1 MTRVWSGELIP
12 LHIALSAIV
21 LLWDLYV
28 ARRMTQ
34 TRGVPPVIGALTGLA
49 ALLIAPA
56 LLVALVSSSSLSGR
70 ALYTISWVWPLTAV
84 LVTVQA
90 MAATARGHIART
102 AGIPIVLYDAVLAA
116 VYVTR
121 WMMAEGYA
129 APDSLVAL
137 SAAQTGAQAFA
148 ASRLA
153 ILSPWFL
160 HIPILAP
167 ATPSRRRFGTTVRV
181 GLAAL
186 AVAWTALMALQLP
199 RSTRALASYDRY
211 ADDRLQER
219 PEGDFIIGLK
229 VFPSLRAGPPP
240 LALRTDLD
248 LADTLA
254 VGAITVYIAP
264 EGATSRALDSLARS
278 LERQRSAGRRLIAAL
293 GYPADARTQWRA
305 SPARY
310 TEARTREA
318 TRIAQRLRPD
328 FFLPVVDPFGAGT
341 RRLGVLEPAQWAQHI
356 EAIARSATA
365 SDPRIRILAHVGGFT
380 RRDRLLF
387 DWAARADTPV
397 DVVAISLMP
406 WYDGAE
412 SLDRDMIAA
421 DKWIAA
427 AGSAKDIWVLEARG
441 FPAVH
446 GELNQE
452 RALWGA
458 LAWATSRSAV
468 KGYIVYQASDYE
480 SPTGLR
486 APGGRIR
493 RAASAIRRAIR
504 TLREREEVR
513 EALEQS

>member
-1 MTRVWSGELIP
+1 MTAFLAGELVP
-12 LHIALSAIV
+12 LHIALSTIV

-34 TRGVPPVIGALTGLA
+34 TRGVPPGIGALTGLA

-56 LLVALVSSSSLSGR
+56 LVVALVSSSSLSGR

-84 LVTVQA
+84 LITVQA
-90 MAATARGHIART
+90 AAATARGYIARA
-102 AGIPIVLYDAVLAA
+102 AGVPIVLYDAVLAA

-121 WMMAEGYA
+121 WMISRGESP
-129 APDSLVAL
+129 PDALLAL
-137 SAAQTGAQAFA
+137 SAAQTGAQAVA

-160 HIPILAP
+160 HVPILAP

-181 GLAAL
+181 GLATL
-186 AVAWTALMALQLP
+186 AVAWTALIALQVP
-199 RSTRALASYDRY
+199 RSARALASYGRY

-219 PEGDFIIGLK
+219 PEGDFLIGLK
-229 VFPSLRAGPPP
+229 IFPALRAGPPP
-240 LALRTDLD
+240 LALRTDLA
-248 LADTLA
+248 LADTLG
-254 VGAITVYIAP
+254 VGALSVFLTP
-264 EGATSRALDSLARS
+264 EAATSRSLDSLARS

-293 GYPADARTQWRA
+293 GYPSDAGDRWRA
-305 SPARY
+305 SPQAY

-318 TRIAQRLRPD
+318 ARIAQRLRPD
-328 FFLPVVDPFGAGT
+328 FLVPVVDPFGAG
-341 RRLGVLEPAQWAQHI
+341 RRALGALEPVVWSRLI
-356 EAIARSATA
+356 DAIARSAA
-365 SDPRIRILAHVGGFT
+365 AADPRVRIVAHIGGFT
-380 RRDRLLF
+380 RRDRVLF
-387 DWAARADTPV
+387 DWAAGADSPA

-412 SLDRDMIAA
+412 SLDRDMMAA

-427 AGSAKDIWVLEARG
+427 AQSAKEMWVLEARG

-468 KGYIVYQASDYE
+468 KGYVVYQASDYE

-493 RAASAIRRAIR
+493 RAAGAVRRAIR
-504 TLREREEVR
+504 TLREREV
-513 EALEQS
+513 Q

>member
-1 MTRVWSGELIP
+1 MTRLLGGELVP

-56 LLVALVSSSSLSGR
+56 LLVALVSTSSLSGR
-70 ALYTISWVWPLTAV
+70 ALYTISWVWPFTAV

-90 MAATARGHIART
+90 AAATARGHIARA
-102 AGIPIVLYDAVLAA
+102 AGIPIVLYDAVLAT

-121 WMMAEGYA
+121 WLIFQGATP
-129 APDSLVAL
+129 PDSLLAL
-137 SAAQTGAQAFA
+137 SAAQTGAQAIA

-153 ILSPWFL
+153 ILSPWFF

-167 ATPSRRRFGTTVRV
+167 ATPSRRRFGSTIR
-181 GLAAL
+181 GALATL
-186 AVAWTALMALQLP
+186 AVAWTALIALQVP
-199 RSTRALASYDRY
+199 RSTRALTSYDRY

-219 PEGDFIIGLK
+219 PEGDFTIGLK
-229 VFPSLRAGPPP
+229 IFPSLRAGPPP

-248 LADTLA
+248 LADTLE
-254 VGAITVYIAP
+254 VGALAVYLAP
-264 EGATSRALDSLARS
+264 EAVTSRSLDSLAHS
-278 LERQRSAGRRLIAAL
+278 LERQRSAGRQLIAAL
-293 GYPADARTQWRA
+293 GYPADAHERWRA
-305 SPARY
+305 SPAAY
-310 TEARTREA
+310 AQARTREA
-318 TRIAQRLRPD
+318 IRIAQRLRPD
-328 FFLPVVDPFGAGT
+328 FLIPVVDPFGAG
-341 RRLGVLEPAQWAQHI
+341 RRHVGTVEPAEWARLI
-356 EAIARSATA
+356 DTVARATA
-365 SDPRIRILAHVGGFT
+365 AVRGRMRIVAHVGGFT
-380 RRDRLLF
+380 RRDRILF
-387 DWAARADTPV
+387 DWASRADTPV
-397 DVVAISLMP
+397 DVVAITLMP

-427 AGSAKDIWVLEARG
+427 AQSTKDMWVLEARG
-441 FPAVH
+441 FPSVH

-468 KGYIVYQASDYE
+468 KGYVVYQASDYE
-480 SPTGLR
+480 SSSGLR

-493 RAASAIRRAIR
+493 RATGALRRAIR
-504 TLREREEVR
+504 TLREREVR
-513 EALEQS
+513 

>member
-1 MTRVWSGELIP
+1 MTPLLAGELVP
-12 LHIALSAIV
+12 LHITLSVIV
-21 LLWDLYV
+21 LLWDLHV

-34 TRGVPPVIGALTGLA
+34 TRGVPPTIGALTGLA

-90 MAATARGHIART
+90 AATTARGHIART
-102 AGIPIVLYDAVLAA
+102 VGIPIVLYDAVLAA

-121 WMMAEGYA
+121 WLIARGESP
-129 APDSLVAL
+129 PDSLLAL
-137 SAAQTGAQAFA
+137 SAAQTGAQAVA
-148 ASRLA
+148 ASQLA

-160 HIPILAP
+160 HVPILAP
-167 ATPSRRRFGTTVRV
+167 ATPSRRRFGSTIRV
-181 GLAAL
+181 GLATL
-186 AVAWTALMALQLP
+186 AVAWTALIALQVP
-199 RSTRALASYDRY
+199 RSARALASYDRY

-219 PEGDFIIGLK
+219 PEGDFLIGLK
-229 VFPSLRAGPPP
+229 IFPALRAGPPP

-248 LADTLA
+248 LADTLG
-254 VGAITVYIAP
+254 VGALSVFLTP
-264 EGATSRALDSLARS
+264 EATTSRSLDSLARS
-278 LERQRSAGRRLIAAL
+278 LERQRSAGRRLVVAL
-293 GYPADARTQWRA
+293 GYPAGARERWRT
-305 SPARY
+305 SPEAY
-310 TEARTREA
+310 MEARTREA
-318 TRIAQRLRPD
+318 ARIAQRLRPD
-328 FFLPVVDPFGAGT
+328 FLVPVVDPFGAGR
-341 RRLGVLEPAQWAQHI
+341 RRLGALEPAAWARLI
-356 EAIARSATA
+356 EAIARSAKA
-365 SDPRIRILAHVGGFT
+365 SDPRIRVVAHVGGFT
-380 RRDRLLF
+380 RRDRVLF
-387 DWAARADTPV
+387 DWAARADSPV
-397 DVVAISLMP
+397 DVIAISLMP

-427 AGSAKDIWVLEARG
+427 AQSQKEVWVLEARG
-441 FPAVH
+441 LPAVH

-468 KGYIVYQASDYE
+468 KGYVVYQASDYE

-493 RAASAIRRAIR
+493 RAAGAVRRAIR
-504 TLREREEVR
+504 TLREREVP
-513 EALEQS
+513 

>member
-1 MTRVWSGELIP
+1 MTRLWAGELVP

-56 LLVALVSSSSLSGR
+56 LMVALVSASSLSGR

-90 MAATARGHIART
+90 AAATARGHIART

-121 WMMAEGYA
+121 WMVAEGNA
-129 APDSLVAL
+129 PPDSLLAL
-137 SAAQTGAQAFA
+137 SAAQTGAQAIA

-181 GLAAL
+181 GLATL
-186 AVAWTALMALQLP
+186 AVAWTVLIAIQIP
-199 RSTRALASYDRY
+199 RSTRALASYNRY

-229 VFPSLRAGPPP
+229 LFPLLRTGPPP

-254 VGAITVYIAP
+254 VGAISVYIAP
-264 EGATSRALDSLARS
+264 EGATARALDSLARS
-278 LERQRSAGRRLIAAL
+278 LERQRSAGRRLIAIL
-293 GYPADARTQWRA
+293 GYPAGARDRWATSPQQYTDARA
-305 SPARY
+305 
-310 TEARTREA
+310 REA

-328 FFLPVVDPFGAGT
+328 YLVPVVDPFGGG
-341 RRLGVLEPAQWAQHI
+341 RRQLGALDPQQWVQLFD
-356 EAIARSATA
+356 AIARSAAA
-365 SDPRIRILAHVGGFT
+365 SDPRIRIVAHIGGFT
-380 RRDRLLF
+380 RRDRVLF
-387 DWAARADTPV
+387 DWAMGAGSPA

-427 AGSAKDIWVLEARG
+427 AGSEKDVWVLEARG
-441 FPAVH
+441 FPSVH

-458 LAWATSRSAV
+458 LAWATSRAAV
-468 KGYIVYQASDYE
+468 KGYVVYQASDYE
-480 SPTGLR
+480 SQTGLR

-493 RAASAIRRAIR
+493 RAAAALRRAIR
-504 TLREREEVR
+504 TLREREV
-513 EALEQS
+513 S

>member
-1 MTRVWSGELIP
+1 MTQLWGGELVP

-34 TRGVPPVIGALTGLA
+34 TRGVPPVIGTLTGLA

-56 LLVALVSSSSLSGR
+56 LMVALVSSSSLSGR

-84 LVTVQA
+84 LVAIQA
-90 MAATARGHIART
+90 AVATARGYIARA
-102 AGIPIVLYDAVLAA
+102 AGIPIVVYDAVLAA

-121 WMMAEGYA
+121 WIIAEGSTP
-129 APDSLVAL
+129 PDSLLAL
-137 SAAQTGAQAFA
+137 SAAQTGAQAVA
-148 ASRLA
+148 ATRLA

-167 ATPSRRRFGTTVRV
+167 ATPSRRRFGTTIRV
-181 GLAAL
+181 GLATL
-186 AVAWTALMALQLP
+186 AVAWTALIALQIP

-219 PEGDFIIGLK
+219 PEGDFVIGLK
-229 VFPSLRAGPPP
+229 VFPSLRGGPPP
-240 LALRTDLD
+240 LSLRTDLD

-254 VGAITVYIAP
+254 VGAVSVYIAP
-264 EGATSRALDSLARS
+264 EGATSRSIDSLARS
-278 LERQRSAGRRLIAAL
+278 LERQRNAGRRLIATL
-293 GYPADARTQWRA
+293 GYPANAREQWRS
-305 SPARY
+305 SPQRY
-310 TEARTREA
+310 MEARAREA

-328 FFLPVVDPFGAGT
+328 FFVPVVDPFGAG
-341 RRLGVLEPAQWAQHI
+341 RRALGPLEPPQWAQLI
-356 EAIARSATA
+356 DAIARSASA
-365 SDPRIRILAHVGGFT
+365 ADPRVRVVAHVGSFT
-380 RRDRLLF
+380 RRDRALF
-387 DWAARADTPV
+387 DWAAREGTPV
-397 DVVAISLMP
+397 DGVAISLMP

-421 DKWIAA
+421 DKWIAS
-427 AGSAKDIWVLEARG
+427 AGTRKDVWVLEARG

-458 LAWATSRSAV
+458 LAWATSRAAI
-468 KGYIVYQASDYE
+468 KGYVIYQSSDYE

-493 RAASAIRRAIR
+493 RAAATLRRAIR
-504 TLREREEVR
+504 TLREREV
-513 EALEQS
+513 S

>member
-1 MTRVWSGELIP
+1 MTRLWTGELIP

-34 TRGVPPVIGALTGLA
+34 TRGVPPVIGTLTGLA

-70 ALYTISWVWPLTAV
+70 ALYTIAWVWPLTAV

-90 MAATARGHIART
+90 AAATARGHIART

-121 WMMAEGYA
+121 WMLAQGSTP
-129 APDSLVAL
+129 PDSLLAV
-137 SAAQTGAQAFA
+137 SAAQTGAQAVA
-148 ASRLA
+148 ATRLA

-167 ATPSRRRFGTTVRV
+167 ATPSRRRFGTTIRV
-181 GLAAL
+181 GLATL
-186 AVAWTALMALQLP
+186 AVAWTALIALQVP
-199 RSTRALASYDRY
+199 RSTRALTSYDRY

-219 PEGDFIIGLK
+219 PEGDFMIGLK
-229 VFPSLRAGPPP
+229 VFPSLRAGPPA

-254 VGAITVYIAP
+254 VGAVAVYIAP
-264 EGATSRALDSLARS
+264 EGTTPRSLDSLARS
-278 LERQRSAGRRLIAAL
+278 LERQRSAGRRLVAAL
-293 GYPADARTQWRA
+293 GYPTGAREQWRA
-305 SPARY
+305 SPEQYA
-310 TEARTREA
+310 EARAREA
-318 TRIAQRLRPD
+318 TRIARRLRPD
-328 FFLPVVDPFGAGT
+328 FLVPVVDPFGEG
-341 RRLGVLEPAQWAQHI
+341 RRRVGALEPAQWTQVI
-356 EAIARSATA
+356 EAVAGAA
-365 SDPRIRILAHVGGFT
+365 AAADPRVRIVAHVGGFT
-380 RRDRLLF
+380 RRDRVLF
-387 DWAARADTPV
+387 DWAARSSTAV
-397 DVVAISLMP
+397 DVVGISLMP

-421 DKWIAA
+421 DKWIAGA
-427 AGSAKDIWVLEARG
+427 ASEKDVWVLEARG
-441 FPAVH
+441 FPAIH

-468 KGYIVYQASDYE
+468 KGYVVYQASDYE

-493 RAASAIRRAIR
+493 RGAATLRRAIR
-504 TLREREEVR
+504 TLREREV
-513 EALEQS
+513 Q

>member
-1 MTRVWSGELIP
+1 MMRVWSGELVP

-34 TRGVPPVIGALTGLA
+34 TRGVPPIIGTLTGLA

-56 LLVALVSSSSLSGR
+56 LLVALVASSSLSGR

-84 LVTVQA
+84 LVAVQA
-90 MAATARGHIART
+90 AAATARGHIART

-121 WMMAEGYA
+121 WMISEGMAP
-129 APDSLVAL
+129 PDSLLAL
-137 SAAQTGAQAFA
+137 SAAQTGAQAVA

-181 GLAAL
+181 GLATL
-186 AVAWTALMALQLP
+186 AVAWTALIALQVP
-199 RSTRALASYDRY
+199 RSARALASYDRY

-254 VGAITVYIAP
+254 VGALSVYIAP
-264 EGATSRALDSLARS
+264 EGATARSLDSLARS
-278 LERQRSAGRRLIAAL
+278 LERQRSAGRRLIATL
-293 GYPADARTQWRA
+293 GYSANARAQWRA
-305 SPARY
+305 SAQQY
-310 TEARTREA
+310 TEARARDA

-328 FFLPVVDPFGAGT
+328 FLVPVIDPFGAG
-341 RRLGVLEPAQWAQHI
+341 RRQLGPLEPREWAQLI
-356 EAIARSATA
+356 DAISRSAAA
-365 SDPRIRILAHVGGFT
+365 SDPRIRIVSHVGGFT
-380 RRDRLLF
+380 RRDRVLF
-387 DWAARADTPV
+387 DWASGPNSPA
-397 DVVAISLMP
+397 DVVAISLLP

-427 AGSAKDIWVLEARG
+427 AGSNKDVWVLEARG

-468 KGYIVYQASDYE
+468 KGYVVYQASDYE

-493 RAASAIRRAIR
+493 RAAGAVRRAIR
-504 TLREREEVR
+504 TLREREV
-513 EALEQS
+513 SP

>member
-1 MTRVWSGELIP
+1 MTWVPAGELVP

-34 TRGVPPVIGALTGLA
+34 TRGVPPVIGALTGMS

-56 LLVALVSSSSLSGR
+56 LVVALVSSSSLSGR

-90 MAATARGHIART
+90 AAATARGHIARA
-102 AGIPIVLYDAVLAA
+102 AGLPIVIFDAVLAT

-121 WMMAEGYA
+121 WIVARGDA
-129 APDSLVAL
+129 APDALLAL
-137 SAAQTGAQAFA
+137 SAAQTGAQAI
-148 ASRLA
+148 ASSRMA

-160 HIPILAP
+160 QIPILAP
-167 ATPSRRRFGTTVRV
+167 ATPSRRRFGGTVRFA
-181 GLAAL
+181 LAAL
-186 AVAWTALMALQLP
+186 AVGWTALIVLQIP
-199 RSTRALASYDRY
+199 RSARALASYSRY
-211 ADDRLQER
+211 ADDLLQER
-219 PEGDFIIGLK
+219 PEGDFLIGMK
-229 VFPSLRAGPPP
+229 IFPALRGGPPP
-240 LALRTDLD
+240 LALRTDVD

-254 VGAITVYIAP
+254 VGALSVYVTP
-264 EGATSRALDSLARS
+264 EGATNRSLDSLARS
-278 LERQRSAGRRLIAAL
+278 LERQRNAGRTLIVAL
-293 GYPADARTQWRA
+293 GYPSDAKEHWRA
-305 SPARY
+305 SPAAY
-310 TEARTREA
+310 AAARARDA
-318 TRIAQRLRPD
+318 ARITQRVRPD
-328 FFLPVVDPFGAGT
+328 FLVPVVDPFGNGRRRIGVVEPREWISVMDTVARAVASTGAGV
-341 RRLGVLEPAQWAQHI
+341 RVV
-356 EAIARSATA
+356 
-365 SDPRIRILAHVGGFT
+365 AHVGGFT
-380 RRDRLLF
+380 RQDRAIF
-387 DWAARADTPV
+387 DWAARADAPV

-412 SLDRDMIAA
+412 SLDRDMTAA

-427 AGSAKDIWVLEARG
+427 AQSEKDVWVLEARG

-468 KGYIVYQASDYE
+468 KGLVVYQASDYE

-493 RAASAIRRAIR
+493 RAAGALRRAIR
-504 TLREREEVR
+504 TLREREVS
-513 EALEQS
+513 Q

>member
-1 MTRVWSGELIP
+1 MTRLLAGELVP
-12 LHIALSAIV
+12 LHIALSILI
-21 LLWDLYV
+21 LLWNLYV
-28 ARRMTQ
+28 ARRMTE
-34 TRGVPPVIGALTGLA
+34 TRGVQPVIGALTGLA

-56 LLVALVSSSSLSGR
+56 LVVALVSASSLSGR

-90 MAATARGHIART
+90 AAATARGHIART

-121 WMMAEGYA
+121 WIISQGNTP
-129 APDSLVAL
+129 PDSLLAL
-137 SAAQTGAQAFA
+137 SAAQTGAQAVA

-167 ATPSRRRFGTTVRV
+167 ATPSRRRFGTTIRV
-181 GLAAL
+181 GLATL
-186 AVAWTALMALQLP
+186 AVAWTALIALQVP

-219 PEGDFIIGLK
+219 PEGDFVIGMK
-229 VFPSLRAGPPP
+229 IFPALQAGPPP

-254 VGAITVYIAP
+254 VGALSVYIAP
-264 EGATSRALDSLARS
+264 EAATPRSLDSLARS

-293 GYPADARTQWRA
+293 GYPPDAHGRWRA
-305 SPARY
+305 SPGAY
-310 TEARTREA
+310 VEARTREA
-318 TRIAQRLRPD
+318 VRIAQRLRPD
-328 FFLPVVDPFGAGT
+328 FLVPVVDPFGAGRT
-341 RRLGVLEPAQWAQHI
+341 QVGLLEPADWSRLI
-356 EAIARSATA
+356 DTIARATA
-365 SDPRIRILAHVGGFT
+365 AANSRTRVVAHVGGFT

-387 DWAARADTPV
+387 DWAARPEIPV

-421 DKWIAA
+421 DKWIA
-427 AGSAKDIWVLEARG
+427 SSSTEKEVWVLEARA

-468 KGYIVYQASDYE
+468 KGYVVYQASDYE

-493 RAASAIRRAIR
+493 RAAGALRRAIR
-504 TLREREEVR
+504 TLREREVSEPP
-513 EALEQS
+513 

>member
-1 MTRVWSGELIP
+1 MMRLWAGELVP

-34 TRGVPPVIGALTGLA
+34 TRGVPPVIGTLTGLS

-56 LLVALVSSSSLSGR
+56 LMVALVSSSSLSGR

-84 LVTVQA
+84 LVTIQA
-90 MAATARGHIART
+90 AAATARGHIARA
-102 AGIPIVLYDAVLAA
+102 AGIPIVLYDAVLAV

-121 WMMAEGYA
+121 WMIAQGTTP
-129 APDSLVAL
+129 PDSLLAL
-137 SAAQTGAQAFA
+137 SAAQTGAQAVA
-148 ASRLA
+148 ATRLA
-153 ILSPWFL
+153 ILLPWFL

-167 ATPSRRRFGTTVRV
+167 ATPSRRRFGITIRV
-181 GLAAL
+181 GLATL
-186 AVAWTALMALQLP
+186 AVAWTALIALQVP
-199 RSTRALASYDRY
+199 RSTRALSSYDRY

-229 VFPSLRAGPPP
+229 VFPALRAGPPP

-254 VGAITVYIAP
+254 VGALSVYIAP
-264 EGATSRALDSLARS
+264 EAATSRSIDSLARS
-278 LERQRSAGRRLIAAL
+278 LERQRNAGRRLIATL
-293 GYPADARTQWRA
+293 GYPADAREQWRV

-318 TRIAQRLRPD
+318 ARIAQRLRPD
-328 FFLPVVDPFGAGT
+328 FFVPVIDPFGAGL
-341 RRLGVLEPAQWAQHI
+341 RQLGALEPPQWAQLI
-356 EAIARSATA
+356 EAIARSASA
-365 SDPRIRILAHVGGFT
+365 ADPRVRVVAHVGGFT
-380 RRDRLLF
+380 RRDRVLF
-387 DWAARADTPV
+387 DWAARQGAPV
-397 DVVAISLMP
+397 DGVAISLMP

-421 DKWIAA
+421 DKWIA
-427 AGSAKDIWVLEARG
+427 SARPEKDVWVLEARG
-441 FPAVH
+441 FPTVH

-458 LAWATSRSAV
+458 LAWATSRAAV
-468 KGYIVYQASDYE
+468 KGYVIYQSSDYE
-480 SPTGLR
+480 SQTGLR
-486 APGGRIR
+486 APGGRVR
-493 RAASAIRRAIR
+493 RAATVLRRAIR
-504 TLREREEVR
+504 TLREREVT
-513 EALEQS
+513 

>member
-1 MTRVWSGELIP
+1 MTRLWAGELVP

-56 LLVALVSSSSLSGR
+56 LMVALVSSSSLSGR

-90 MAATARGHIART
+90 AAATARGHIART
-102 AGIPIVLYDAVLAA
+102 AGMPIVLYDAVLAA

-121 WMMAEGYA
+121 WMISEGNA
-129 APDSLVAL
+129 PPDSLLAL
-137 SAAQTGAQAFA
+137 SAAQTGAQAMA
-148 ASRLA
+148 ASKLA

-181 GLAAL
+181 GLATL
-186 AVAWTALMALQLP
+186 AIAWTALIALQIP
-199 RSTRALASYDRY
+199 RSTRALASYRRY

-248 LADTLA
+248 LADTLD
-254 VGAITVYIAP
+254 VGAVSVYIAP
-264 EGATSRALDSLARS
+264 EGASARALDSLARS
-278 LERQRSAGRRLIAAL
+278 LERQRSAGRRLIATL
-293 GYPADARTQWRA
+293 GYSRNARDQWAASPQQYTDARA
-305 SPARY
+305 
-310 TEARTREA
+310 REA

-328 FFLPVVDPFGAGT
+328 FLVPVLDPFGTGR
-341 RRLGVLEPAQWAQHI
+341 RRLGALEPEQWAQLI
-356 EAIARSATA
+356 EAIARSAAA
-365 SDPRIRILAHVGGFT
+365 SDPRIRIVAHIGGFT
-380 RRDRLLF
+380 RRDRALF
-387 DWAARADTPV
+387 DWAIREGSPA

-421 DKWIAA
+421 DKWITAA
-427 AGSAKDIWVLEARG
+427 DSETDVWVLEARG

-468 KGYIVYQASDYE
+468 KGYVVYQASDYE

-493 RAASAIRRAIR
+493 RASAAVRRAIR
-504 TLREREEVR
+504 ALREREVSE
-513 EALEQS
+513 

>member
-1 MTRVWSGELIP
+1 MTRPWAGELVP

-34 TRGVPPVIGALTGLA
+34 TRGVPPIIGALTGLA

-84 LVTVQA
+84 LVTIQA
-90 MAATARGHIART
+90 AAATARGHIART

-121 WMMAEGYA
+121 WMVSEGTA
-129 APDSLVAL
+129 PPDSLLAL

-181 GLAAL
+181 AL
-186 AVAWTALMALQLP
+186 ATLASAWTALIALQIP
-199 RSTRALASYDRY
+199 RSTRALTSYDRY

-229 VFPSLRAGPPP
+229 IFPALRAGPPP

-254 VGAITVYIAP
+254 IGAVSVYITP
-264 EGATSRALDSLARS
+264 EGATARALDSLARS
-278 LERQRSAGRRLIAAL
+278 LERQRSAGRRLIATL
-293 GYPADARTQWRA
+293 GYSRKARDEWRA
-305 SPARY
+305 SPQRY
-310 TEARTREA
+310 TEARAREA

-328 FFLPVVDPFGAGT
+328 FLVPVVDPFGAG
-341 RRLGVLEPAQWAQHI
+341 RRQLGPLEPPDWARLVD
-356 EAIARSATA
+356 AIARSAAA
-365 SDPRIRILAHVGGFT
+365 SDPRIRIVAHVGGFT
-380 RRDRLLF
+380 RRDRVLF
-387 DWAARADTPV
+387 DWAAGAGSPV
-397 DVVAISLMP
+397 DVVAISLLP

-427 AGSAKDIWVLEARG
+427 AGSAKDVWVLEARG

-493 RAASAIRRAIR
+493 RAAAALRRAIR
-504 TLREREEVR
+504 TLREREI
-513 EALEQS
+513 S

>member
-1 MTRVWSGELIP
+1 MTRLLAGELVP

-34 TRGVPPVIGALTGLA
+34 TRGVSPVIGALTGLS

-56 LLVALVSSSSLSGR
+56 LMVALVSSSSLSGR
-70 ALYTISWVWPLTAV
+70 ALYTISWVWPFTAV

-90 MAATARGHIART
+90 AAATARGHIART

-121 WMMAEGYA
+121 WLMSQGNTP
-129 APDSLVAL
+129 PDPLLAL
-137 SAAQTGAQAFA
+137 SAAQTGAQAVA

-167 ATPSRRRFGTTVRV
+167 ATPSRRRFGTTIRV
-181 GLAAL
+181 GLATL
-186 AVAWTALMALQLP
+186 AVAWTALIALQVP
-199 RSTRALASYDRY
+199 RSARAVASYDRY

-219 PEGDFIIGLK
+219 PEGDFVIGLK
-229 VFPSLRAGPPP
+229 IFPALSAGPPP
-240 LALRTDLD
+240 LALRTDLA

-254 VGAITVYIAP
+254 VGALSVYLDPAA
-264 EGATSRALDSLARS
+264 ATSRSLDSLARS
-278 LERQRSAGRRLIAAL
+278 LERQRSAGRRLVAAL
-293 GYPADARTQWRA
+293 GYPPDARERWRA
-305 SPARY
+305 SPQAY
-310 TEARTREA
+310 TEERTREA
-318 TRIAQRLRPD
+318 ARIAQRLRPD
-328 FFLPVVDPFGAGT
+328 FLVPVVDPFGAG
-341 RRLGVLEPAQWAQHI
+341 RRQLGPLEPADWARLI
-356 EAIARSATA
+356 ETIARSPAVA
-365 SDPRIRILAHVGGFT
+365 DPRIRVVAHVGGFT
-380 RRDRLLF
+380 RRDRVLF
-387 DWAARADTPV
+387 DWAARAESPV

-427 AGSAKDIWVLEARG
+427 AQSDREVWVLEARG

-468 KGYIVYQASDYE
+468 KGYVVYQASDYE
-480 SPTGLR
+480 SPTGLG

-493 RAASAIRRAIR
+493 RAAGAVRRAIR
-504 TLREREEVR
+504 TLREREVR
-513 EALEQS
+513 

>member
-1 MTRVWSGELIP
+1 MRRLLAGELVP
-12 LHIALSAIV
+12 LHIGLSAIV

-34 TRGVPPVIGALTGLA
+34 TRGVPPVIGALTGIA

-90 MAATARGHIART
+90 AAATARGHIART

-121 WMMAEGYA
+121 WMISQGSTP
-129 APDSLVAL
+129 PDSLLAL
-137 SAAQTGAQAFA
+137 SAAQTGAQAVA

-160 HIPILAP
+160 HVPILAP

-181 GLAAL
+181 GLATL
-186 AVAWTALMALQLP
+186 AVAWTALIALQVP
-199 RSTRALASYDRY
+199 RSARALTSYDRY

-219 PEGDFIIGLK
+219 PEGDFVIGVK
-229 VFPSLRAGPPP
+229 IFPALRTGPPP

-254 VGAITVYIAP
+254 VGALSVYVAP
-264 EGATSRALDSLARS
+264 EAATSRTLDSLARS
-278 LERQRSAGRRLIAAL
+278 LERQRSAGRRLIVAL
-293 GYPADARTQWRA
+293 GYPRDAGERWRA
-305 SPARY
+305 SPQAY

-318 TRIAQRLRPD
+318 ARIAQRLHPD
-328 FFLPVVDPFGAGT
+328 FLVPLVDPFGAG
-341 RRLGVLEPAQWAQHI
+341 RRQLGPLEPAVCARLI
-356 EAIARSATA
+356 EAIASSAVVA
-365 SDPRIRILAHVGGFT
+365 DARIRVVAHVGGFT
-380 RRDRLLF
+380 RRDRMLF
-387 DWAARADTPV
+387 DWAARADSPV
-397 DVVAISLMP
+397 DVVGISLMP

-427 AGSAKDIWVLEARG
+427 SRSEKEVWVLEARG

-468 KGYIVYQASDYE
+468 KGYVVYQASDYE
-480 SPTGLR
+480 SQTGLR

-493 RAASAIRRAIR
+493 RATGAVRRAIR
-504 TLREREEVR
+504 ALREREVR
-513 EALEQS
+513 

>member
-1 MTRVWSGELIP
+1 MTPWLAGEFVAV
-12 LHIALSAIV
+12 HVALSAIV

-34 TRGVPPVIGALTGLA
+34 TRGVPPIIGALTGLC
-49 ALLIAPA
+49 ALLVAPA

-84 LVTVQA
+84 LAAVQAVAATVQGRV
-90 MAATARGHIART
+90 ARG
-102 AGIPIVLYDAVLAA
+102 AGIPIALYDIVLAT

-121 WMMAEGYA
+121 WMIAHGD
-129 APDSLVAL
+129 APPDTLIAL
-137 SAAQTGAQAFA
+137 SAAQTGAQAVA

-153 ILSPWFL
+153 IVLPWFL

-167 ATPSRRRFGTTVRV
+167 ITPSRRRFGTTIRV
-181 GLAAL
+181 ALATL
-186 AVAWTALMALQLP
+186 AVAWVALIALQVP

-219 PEGDFIIGLK
+219 PEGDFVIGLK
-229 VFPSLRAGPPP
+229 IFPPLHAGPPP

-248 LADTLA
+248 LADTLG
-254 VGAITVYIAP
+254 VGALSVYLTP
-264 EGATSRALDSLARS
+264 EGVTSRSLDSLARA
-278 LERQRSAGRRLIAAL
+278 LERQRSAGRQLIVAL
-293 GYPADARTQWRA
+293 GYPRDAGERWRA
-305 SPARY
+305 SPQGY
-310 TEARTREA
+310 LDARTREA
-318 TRIAQRLRPD
+318 SRIAQRLRPD
-328 FFLPVVDPFGAGT
+328 FIVPVVDPFGAGR
-341 RRLGVLEPAQWAQHI
+341 RRLGMLEPAEWARLV
-356 EAIARSATA
+356 EAVARATKA
-365 SDPRIRILAHVGGFT
+365 ADPRIRVIAHVGGFT
-380 RRDRLLF
+380 RRDRALF
-387 DWAARADTPV
+387 DWAASADSPV

-421 DKWIAA
+421 DKWIHAA
-427 AGSAKDIWVLEARG
+427 ASDKDVWVLEARA

-458 LAWATSRSAV
+458 LAWATSQSAV
-468 KGYIVYQASDYE
+468 KGYVVYQASDYE

-493 RAASAIRRAIR
+493 RATGAVRRAIR
-504 TLREREEVR
+504 ALREREVR
-513 EALEQS
+513 

>member
-1 MTRVWSGELIP
+1 MTAFLADELVL
-12 LHIALSAIV
+12 LHIALSAVV

-34 TRGVPPVIGALTGLA
+34 TRGVAPGIGALTGLS

-56 LLVALVSSSSLSGR
+56 LVVALVSSSSLSGR

-90 MAATARGHIART
+90 AAATARGHIARA
-102 AGIPIVLYDAVLAA
+102 AGIPIVLYDAVLAV

-121 WMMAEGYA
+121 WLIFRGESP
-129 APDSLVAL
+129 PDSLLAL
-137 SAAQTGAQAFA
+137 SAAQTGAQAVA

-160 HIPILAP
+160 HVPILAP
-167 ATPSRRRFGTTVRV
+167 ATPSRRRFGTTIRV
-181 GLAAL
+181 GLATL
-186 AVAWTALMALQLP
+186 AVAWTALIALQVP
-199 RSTRALASYDRY
+199 RSARALASYDRY

-219 PEGDFIIGLK
+219 PEGDFVIGLRI
-229 VFPSLRAGPPP
+229 FPGLRAGPPP

-248 LADTLA
+248 LADTLG
-254 VGAITVYIAP
+254 VGALSVLLKPA
-264 EGATSRALDSLARS
+264 ATTPRSLDSLARS
-278 LERQRSAGRRLIAAL
+278 LERQRSAGRQLIVAI
-293 GYPADARTQWRA
+293 GYPPDARDRWRA
-305 SPARY
+305 APEAY
-310 TEARTREA
+310 TEARAREA
-318 TRIAQRLRPD
+318 ARVAQRLRPD
-328 FFLPVVDPFGAGT
+328 FFVPVVDPFGAG
-341 RRLGVLEPAQWAQHI
+341 RREVGRLEPAEWSRLIDAM
-356 EAIARSATA
+356 ARSAEA
-365 SDPRIRILAHVGGFT
+365 ADSRVRVVAHVGGFT

-387 DWAARADTPV
+387 DWAARAESPV
-397 DVVAISLMP
+397 HVIAISLMP

-427 AGSAKDIWVLEARG
+427 AQSAKDVWVLEARG

-468 KGYIVYQASDYE
+468 KGYVVYQASDYE

-493 RAASAIRRAIR
+493 RAAATVRRAIR
-504 TLREREEVR
+504 ALRDREVP
-513 EALEQS
+513 

>member
-1 MTRVWSGELIP
+1 MTQWLGGELVP
-12 LHIALSAIV
+12 LHIALSSIV

-34 TRGVPPVIGALTGLA
+34 TRGVRPVIGALTGLA

-56 LLVALVSSSSLSGR
+56 LLVALVSTSSLSGR

-90 MAATARGHIART
+90 AAATARGHIARA
-102 AGIPIVLYDAVLAA
+102 AGIPIVLYDAVLAT

-121 WMMAEGYA
+121 WLISHGYMP
-129 APDSLVAL
+129 PDSLLAL
-137 SAAQTGAQAFA
+137 SAAQTGAQAVA
-148 ASRLA
+148 TSRLA

-167 ATPSRRRFGTTVRV
+167 ATPSRRRFGTTIR
-181 GLAAL
+181 GAL
-186 AVAWTALMALQLP
+186 ATLAFAWTALIALQVP
-199 RSTRALASYDRY
+199 RSARALTSYDRY

-219 PEGDFIIGLK
+219 PEGDFTIGLK
-229 VFPSLRAGPPP
+229 IFPSLRTGPPP

-254 VGAITVYIAP
+254 VGALVVYLEP
-264 EGATSRALDSLARS
+264 EAVTSRSLDSLARS
-278 LERQRSAGRRLIAAL
+278 LERQRSAGRQLIAAL
-293 GYPADARTQWRA
+293 GYPAGAHDRWRA
-305 SPARY
+305 SPEAYATAR
-310 TEARTREA
+310 AREA
-318 TRIAQRLRPD
+318 VRIAQRLRPD
-328 FFLPVVDPFGAGT
+328 FLIPVVDPFGVG
-341 RRLGVLEPAQWAQHI
+341 RRRVGVVEPADWARLI
-356 EAIARSATA
+356 DTVARATA
-365 SDPRIRILAHVGGFT
+365 MAGRRMRIIAHVGGFT
-380 RRDRLLF
+380 RRDRMLF
-387 DWAARADTPV
+387 DWAARSDTPV
-397 DVVAISLMP
+397 DIVAISLMP

-427 AGSAKDIWVLEARG
+427 AQSAKDMWVLEARG

-468 KGYIVYQASDYE
+468 KGYVVYQASDYE
-480 SPTGLR
+480 SPSGLR

-493 RAASAIRRAIR
+493 RATGAMRRAIR
-504 TLREREEVR
+504 TLREREVR
-513 EALEQS
+513 

>member
-1 MTRVWSGELIP
+1 MTRLWSGELAP
-12 LHIALSAIV
+12 LHIALSAVV

-34 TRGVPPVIGALTGLA
+34 TRGVPPVIGTITGLA

-56 LLVALVSSSSLSGR
+56 LMVALVSTSSLSGR

-90 MAATARGHIART
+90 AAATARGHIART
-102 AGIPIVLYDAVLAA
+102 AGIPIVLYDGLLAA

-121 WMMAEGYA
+121 WMISEGNA
-129 APDSLVAL
+129 PPDSLLAL
-137 SAAQTGAQAFA
+137 SAAQTGAQAIA

-181 GLAAL
+181 GLATLAIAWAAL
-186 AVAWTALMALQLP
+186 IALQIP
-199 RSTRALASYDRY
+199 RSTRALASYGRY

-229 VFPSLRAGPPP
+229 LFPALRAGPPP

-248 LADTLA
+248 LADTLG
-254 VGAITVYIAP
+254 VGAVSVYIAP
-264 EGATSRALDSLARS
+264 EGATARALDSLARS

-293 GYPADARTQWRA
+293 GYSANARKEWAA
-305 SPARY
+305 SPQQY
-310 TEARTREA
+310 TEARAREA

-328 FFLPVVDPFGAGT
+328 FLVPVVDPFGMGR
-341 RRLGVLEPAQWAQHI
+341 RRLGALEPAQWAQLI
-356 EAIARSATA
+356 DAIARSAAA
-365 SDPRIRILAHVGGFT
+365 SDPRIRIVAHVGGFT
-380 RRDRLLF
+380 RRDRVLF
-387 DWAARADTPV
+387 DWAIRPGSPADAV
-397 DVVAISLMP
+397 GISLMP

-427 AGSAKDIWVLEARG
+427 AEAEKDVWVLEARG

-468 KGYIVYQASDYE
+468 KGYVVYQASDYE

-493 RAASAIRRAIR
+493 RATAALRRAIR
-504 TLREREEVR
+504 TLREREVTD
-513 EALEQS
+513 

>member
-1 MTRVWSGELIP
+1 MTRAWTGELVP

-34 TRGVPPVIGALTGLA
+34 TRGVPPVIGMLTGLA

-90 MAATARGHIART
+90 AAATARGHIART
-102 AGIPIVLYDAVLAA
+102 AGVPIVLYDAVLAV

-121 WMMAEGYA
+121 WMISQGDGP
-129 APDSLVAL
+129 PDSLLAL
-137 SAAQTGAQAFA
+137 SAAQTGAQAVA

-181 GLAAL
+181 GLATL
-186 AVAWTALMALQLP
+186 AVAWTALIALQIP

-229 VFPSLRAGPPP
+229 IFPLLRTGPPP

-254 VGAITVYIAP
+254 VGAVSVYIAP
-264 EGATSRALDSLARS
+264 EGATTRALDSLARS
-278 LERQRSAGRRLIAAL
+278 LERQRSAGRRLIATL
-293 GYPADARTQWRA
+293 GYPANARAQWRA
-305 SPARY
+305 SPQQY
-310 TEARTREA
+310 TEARAREA

-328 FFLPVVDPFGAGT
+328 FLVPVVDPFGLG
-341 RRLGVLEPAQWAQHI
+341 RRQLGALEPRQWTQLI
-356 EAIARSATA
+356 DVIARSAAA
-365 SDPRIRILAHVGGFT
+365 SDPRIRIVAHVGGFT
-380 RRDRLLF
+380 RRDRVLF
-387 DWAARADTPV
+387 DWAVATGSPA
-397 DVVAISLMP
+397 DVVAISLLP

-427 AGSAKDIWVLEARG
+427 AGATKDVWVLEARG

-458 LAWATSRSAV
+458 LAWATSRAAV
-468 KGYIVYQASDYE
+468 KGYVVYQASDYE

-493 RAASAIRRAIR
+493 RAAAALRRAIR
-504 TLREREEVR
+504 TLREREV
-513 EALEQS
+513 SP

>member
-1 MTRVWSGELIP
+1 MRGLWGGDLVP

-34 TRGVPPVIGALTGLA
+34 TRGVRPVIGALTGLA

-56 LLVALVSSSSLSGR
+56 LMVALVSSSSLSGR

-90 MAATARGHIART
+90 AAATARGHIART

-121 WMMAEGYA
+121 WVISQGNTP
-129 APDSLVAL
+129 PDAMLAL
-137 SAAQTGAQAFA
+137 SAAQTGAQAIA

-160 HIPILAP
+160 HVPILAP
-167 ATPSRRRFGTTVRV
+167 ATPSRRRFGATIRV
-181 GLAAL
+181 ALATLAA
-186 AVAWTALMALQLP
+186 AWTALIALQVP

-219 PEGDFIIGLK
+219 PEGDFVIGLK
-229 VFPSLRAGPPP
+229 IFPALGAGPPP

-248 LADTLA
+248 LADTLD
-254 VGAITVYIAP
+254 VGALSVYIAP
-264 EGATSRALDSLARS
+264 EAATSRTLDSLARS
-278 LERQRSAGRRLIAAL
+278 LERQRSAGRRLIVSL
-293 GYPADARTQWRA
+293 GYPPDARERWRV
-305 SPARY
+305 SPTAY

-318 TRIAQRLRPD
+318 ARIAQRLRPD
-328 FFLPVVDPFGAGT
+328 FLVPVIDPFGAGR
-341 RRLGVLEPAQWAQHI
+341 RRLGALEPTEWARLI
-356 EAIARSATA
+356 DAIARSAA
-365 SDPRIRILAHVGGFT
+365 AADPRIRLVAHVGGFT
-380 RRDRLLF
+380 RRDRVLF
-387 DWAARADTPV
+387 DWAARAETPV
-397 DVVAISLMP
+397 DVVAITLMP

-421 DKWIAA
+421 DKWMAA
-427 AGSAKDIWVLEARG
+427 AQSEKDVWVLEARG

-468 KGYIVYQASDYE
+468 KGYVVYQASDYE
-480 SPTGLR
+480 SQTGLR

-493 RAASAIRRAIR
+493 RAVAAVRRAIR
-504 TLREREEVR
+504 TLREREVP
-513 EALEQS
+513 

>member
-1 MTRVWSGELIP
+1 MTRLLAGELVP
-12 LHIALSAIV
+12 LHIGLSAIV

-34 TRGVPPVIGALTGLA
+34 TRGVPPVIGALTGIA

-70 ALYTISWVWPLTAV
+70 ALYTISWVWPVTAV

-90 MAATARGHIART
+90 FAATARGHIART

-121 WMMAEGYA
+121 WMIAQGSTP
-129 APDSLVAL
+129 PDSLLAL
-137 SAAQTGAQAFA
+137 SAAQTGAQAVA

-160 HIPILAP
+160 HVPILAP

-181 GLAAL
+181 GLATL
-186 AVAWTALMALQLP
+186 AVAWTALIALQVP

-219 PEGDFIIGLK
+219 PEGDFVIGVK
-229 VFPSLRAGPPP
+229 IFPALRAGAPP

-254 VGAITVYIAP
+254 VGALSVYLAP
-264 EGATSRALDSLARS
+264 EAATSRSLDSLARS
-278 LERQRSAGRRLIAAL
+278 LERQRSAGRLLLVAL
-293 GYPADARTQWRA
+293 GYPRDARERWHA
-305 SPARY
+305 SPQAY

-318 TRIAQRLRPD
+318 ARIAQRLRPD
-328 FFLPVVDPFGAGT
+328 YLVPVIDPFGAG
-341 RRLGVLEPAQWAQHI
+341 RRQLGTLEPDACARLI
-356 EAIARSATA
+356 EAIAHSAVVA
-365 SDPRIRILAHVGGFT
+365 DPRLRVVAHVGGFT
-380 RRDRLLF
+380 RRDRMLF
-387 DWAARADTPV
+387 DWAARAETPV
-397 DVVAISLMP
+397 DVVGISLMP

-412 SLDRDMIAA
+412 SLDRDMLAA
-421 DKWIAA
+421 DKWITAA
-427 AGSAKDIWVLEARG
+427 RSEKEVWVLEARG

-468 KGYIVYQASDYE
+468 KGYVVYQASDYE

-493 RAASAIRRAIR
+493 RATAAVRRAIR
-504 TLREREEVR
+504 TLREREVR
-513 EALEQS
+513 

>member
-1 MTRVWSGELIP
+1 MTRLWAGELVP
-12 LHIALSAIV
+12 LYIALSAIV

-70 ALYTISWVWPLTAV
+70 ALYTISWVWPFTAV

-90 MAATARGHIART
+90 AAATARGHIART
-102 AGIPIVLYDAVLAA
+102 AGIPIVLYDAVLAT

-121 WMMAEGYA
+121 WMIAEGNTP
-129 APDSLVAL
+129 PDSLIAL
-137 SAAQTGAQAFA
+137 SAAQTGAQAIA

-167 ATPSRRRFGTTVRV
+167 ATPSRRRFGTAIRG
-181 GLAAL
+181 GLATL
-186 AVAWTALMALQLP
+186 AAVWTALIALQVP
-199 RSTRALASYDRY
+199 RSTRALSSYDRY

-219 PEGDFIIGLK
+219 PEGDFMIGLK
-229 VFPSLRAGPPP
+229 VFPALRTGPPP

-254 VGAITVYIAP
+254 VGAVSVYIAP
-264 EGATSRALDSLARS
+264 EGASPRALDSLARS
-278 LERQRSAGRRLIAAL
+278 LERQRSAGRRLIATL
-293 GYPADARTQWRA
+293 GYPAGAGEQWRV
-305 SPARY
+305 SPERY
-310 TEARTREA
+310 TEARARDA
-318 TRIAQRLRPD
+318 ARIAQRLRPD
-328 FFLPVVDPFGAGT
+328 FLVPVVDPFGAG
-341 RRLGVLEPAQWAQHI
+341 RRQLGALEPARWGQLI
-356 EAIARSATA
+356 DAIARSAA
-365 SDPRIRILAHVGGFT
+365 GADSRIRIVAHVGGFT
-380 RRDRLLF
+380 RRDRMLF
-387 DWAARADTPV
+387 DWAARAAAPV

-421 DKWIAA
+421 DKWIAG
-427 AGSAKDIWVLEARG
+427 AGSETEVWVLEARG
-441 FPAVH
+441 FPAIH

-468 KGYIVYQASDYE
+468 KGYVVYQASDYE

-493 RAASAIRRAIR
+493 RGATAIRRAIR
-504 TLREREEVR
+504 TLREREV
-513 EALEQS
+513 Q

>member
-1 MTRVWSGELIP
+1 MTPLLAGELVP
-12 LHIALSAIV
+12 LHIALSIIV

-56 LLVALVSSSSLSGR
+56 LLVALVSSSSLAGR
-70 ALYTISWVWPLTAV
+70 ALHTISWVWPLTAV

-90 MAATARGHIART
+90 AAATARGHIARA

-121 WMMAEGYA
+121 WIISRGDSP
-129 APDSLVAL
+129 PDSLLAL
-137 SAAQTGAQAFA
+137 SAAQTGAQAVA

-160 HIPILAP
+160 HVPILAP
-167 ATPSRRRFGTTVRV
+167 ATPSRRRFGATIRV
-181 GLAAL
+181 GLATL
-186 AVAWTALMALQLP
+186 AVAWTALIALQVP
-199 RSTRALASYDRY
+199 RSARALASYDRY

-219 PEGDFIIGLK
+219 PEGDFMIGLK
-229 VFPSLRAGPPP
+229 IFPVLRAGPAP
-240 LALRTDLD
+240 LALRADLD
-248 LADTLA
+248 LADTLG
-254 VGAITVYIAP
+254 VGALAVMLAP
-264 EGATSRALDSLARS
+264 EGATSRSLDSLARS

-293 GYPADARTQWRA
+293 GHARGAREQWRA
-305 SPARY
+305 SPEAY
-310 TEARTREA
+310 AEARSREA
-318 TRIAQRLRPD
+318 TRIARRLRPD
-328 FFLPVVDPFGAGT
+328 FLVPVVDPFGAGRRQVGAVQPAEWT
-341 RRLGVLEPAQWAQHI
+341 RLIDAM
-356 EAIARSATA
+356 ARSAKA
-365 SDPRIRILAHVGGFT
+365 VDPRIRIVAHVGGFT

-387 DWAARADTPV
+387 DWAARAESPV
-397 DVVAISLMP
+397 DVIAISLMP

-427 AGSAKDIWVLEARG
+427 AQSAKEIWVLEARG

-458 LAWATSRSAV
+458 LAWATSHSAV
-468 KGYIVYQASDYE
+468 KGYVVYQASDYE

-493 RAASAIRRAIR
+493 RAAAAVRRAIR
-504 TLREREEVR
+504 TLREREVR
-513 EALEQS
+513 

>member
-1 MTRVWSGELIP
+1 MTRVWSGELVP
-12 LHIALSAIV
+12 VHIALSVIV

-34 TRGVPPVIGALTGLA
+34 TRGVSPIIGALTGLA

-56 LLVALVSSSSLSGR
+56 LLVALVSTSSLSGR

-90 MAATARGHIART
+90 VAATARGYIART

-121 WMMAEGYA
+121 WMIAEGNA
-129 APDSLVAL
+129 PPDSLLAL
-137 SAAQTGAQAFA
+137 SAAQTGAQAVA

-160 HIPILAP
+160 HIPMLAP
-167 ATPSRRRFGTTVRV
+167 ATPSRRRFGTTIRV
-181 GLAAL
+181 GLATL
-186 AVAWTALMALQLP
+186 AVAWTALIALQMP

-229 VFPSLRAGPPP
+229 VFPSLRTGPPP

-254 VGAITVYIAP
+254 VGAVSVYIAS
-264 EGATSRALDSLARS
+264 EGATARALDSLARS
-278 LERQRSAGRRLIAAL
+278 LERQRSAGRRVIATL
-293 GYPADARTQWRA
+293 GYSRNARAEWRA
-305 SPARY
+305 SPQRY
-310 TEARTREA
+310 TEARAREA

-328 FFLPVVDPFGAGT
+328 FLVPVVDPFGIG
-341 RRLGVLEPAQWAQHI
+341 RRQLGPLESRQWAELI
-356 EAIARSATA
+356 EAIARSAAA
-365 SDPRIRILAHVGGFT
+365 SDPRIRIIAHVGGFT
-380 RRDRLLF
+380 RRDRVLF
-387 DWAARADTPV
+387 DWAIATGSPADI
-397 DVVAISLMP
+397 VAISLLP

-427 AGSAKDIWVLEARG
+427 AGPGKDVWVLEARG

-468 KGYIVYQASDYE
+468 KGYVVYQASDYE

-493 RAASAIRRAIR
+493 RAAAALRRAIR
-504 TLREREEVR
+504 TLREREV
-513 EALEQS
+513 S

>member
-1 MTRVWSGELIP
+1 MTRFLAGELVP
-12 LHIALSAIV
+12 LHIALSAVV

-34 TRGVPPVIGALTGLA
+34 TRGVPPGIGALTGLA

-56 LLVALVSSSSLSGR
+56 LMVALVSSSSLSGR

-90 MAATARGHIART
+90 AVATARGHIART
-102 AGIPIVLYDAVLAA
+102 TGVPIVLYDAVLAA

-121 WMMAEGYA
+121 WMISRGESP
-129 APDSLVAL
+129 PDSILAL
-137 SAAQTGAQAFA
+137 SAAQTGAQAVA

-160 HIPILAP
+160 HVPILAP
-167 ATPSRRRFGTTVRV
+167 ATPPRRRFGATIRV
-181 GLAAL
+181 GLATL
-186 AVAWTALMALQLP
+186 AVAWTALIALQVP
-199 RSTRALASYDRY
+199 RSARALASYDRY

-219 PEGDFIIGLK
+219 PEGDFLIGLK
-229 VFPSLRAGPPP
+229 IFPALRTGPPP

-248 LADTLA
+248 LADTLG
-254 VGAITVYIAP
+254 VGALSIVVAP
-264 EGATSRALDSLARS
+264 EAATSRALDSLARS
-278 LERQRSAGRRLIAAL
+278 LERQRSAGRSLIAAL
-293 GYPADARTQWRA
+293 GHPSDARERWRA
-305 SPARY
+305 SPQAY
-310 TEARTREA
+310 TQARTREA
-318 TRIAQRLRPD
+318 ARIAQRLHPD
-328 FFLPVVDPFGAGT
+328 FLVPVLDPFGAG
-341 RRLGVLEPAQWAQHI
+341 RRQPGALEPAEWAQLI
-356 EAIARSATA
+356 ETLARSAKA
-365 SDPRIRILAHVGGFT
+365 VDPRIRVVAHVGGFT
-380 RRDRLLF
+380 RRDRMLF
-387 DWAARADTPV
+387 DWAARTESPV
-397 DVVAISLMP
+397 DVIAISLMP

-412 SLDRDMIAA
+412 SLDRDMLAA

-427 AGSAKDIWVLEARG
+427 AQSAKDVWVLEARG

-468 KGYIVYQASDYE
+468 KGYVVYQASDYE

-493 RAASAIRRAIR
+493 RAAGAVRRAIR
-504 TLREREEVR
+504 TLREREVM
-513 EALEQS
+513 

>member
-1 MTRVWSGELIP
+1 MMRVWSGELVP

-34 TRGVPPVIGALTGLA
+34 TRGVPPIIGTLTGLA

-56 LLVALVSSSSLSGR
+56 LMVALVASSSLSGR
-70 ALYTISWVWPLTAV
+70 ALYTISWVWPLTTV

-90 MAATARGHIART
+90 AAATARGHLART

-121 WMMAEGYA
+121 WMLSEGTA
-129 APDSLVAL
+129 PPDSLLAL
-137 SAAQTGAQAFA
+137 SAAQTGAQAVA

-181 GLAAL
+181 GLATL
-186 AVAWTALMALQLP
+186 AVAWTALIALQVP
-199 RSTRALASYDRY
+199 RSARALASYDRY

-229 VFPSLRAGPPP
+229 IFPLLRTGPPP

-254 VGAITVYIAP
+254 VGALSVYIAP
-264 EGATSRALDSLARS
+264 EGATARSLDSLARS
-278 LERQRSAGRRLIAAL
+278 LERQRSAGRRLIVTL
-293 GYPADARTQWRA
+293 GYSANAPEQWRA
-305 SPARY
+305 SPQQY
-310 TEARTREA
+310 TEARARDA

-328 FFLPVVDPFGAGT
+328 FLVPVIDPFGTG
-341 RRLGVLEPAQWAQHI
+341 RRQLGALEPPQWAQLI
-356 EAIARSATA
+356 DAIARSAAA
-365 SDPRIRILAHVGGFT
+365 SDPRIRIVTHVGGFT
-380 RRDRLLF
+380 RRDRVLF
-387 DWAARADTPV
+387 DWAAGPNSPA
-397 DVVAISLMP
+397 DVVAISLLP

-427 AGSAKDIWVLEARG
+427 AASNKDVWVLEARG

-446 GELNQE
+446 GELNHE

-468 KGYIVYQASDYE
+468 KGYVVYQASDYE

-493 RAASAIRRAIR
+493 RAAAAVRRAIR
-504 TLREREEVR
+504 TLREREV
-513 EALEQS
+513 SPS

>member
-1 MTRVWSGELIP
+1 MTWLLREELVL

-21 LLWDLYV
+21 LSWDLYV

-34 TRGVPPVIGALTGLA
+34 TRGVPPIIGALTGMA

-56 LLVALVSSSSLSGR
+56 LVVALVSSSSLSGR

-90 MAATARGHIART
+90 AAATARGHIARA
-102 AGIPIVLYDAVLAA
+102 AGLPIVVFDAVLAT

-121 WMMAEGYA
+121 WIIARGDMV
-129 APDSLVAL
+129 PDPLLAL
-137 SAAQTGAQAFA
+137 SAAQTGAQAVA

-167 ATPSRRRFGTTVRV
+167 ATPSRRRLGGTVRF

-186 AVAWTALMALQLP
+186 ALAWTALIALQIP
-199 RSTRALASYDRY
+199 RTARALDSYSRY

-219 PEGDFIIGLK
+219 PEGDFTIGMK
-229 VFPSLRAGPPP
+229 IFPGLRAGPPP
-240 LALRTDLD
+240 LALRADVD

-254 VGAITVYIAP
+254 VGALSIYVTP
-264 EGATSRALDSLARS
+264 EGATNRSLDSLARS
-278 LERQRSAGRRLIAAL
+278 LERQRNAGRSVIVAL
-293 GYPADARTQWRA
+293 GYPSDARTTWRA
-305 SPARY
+305 SPDAYVGAR
-310 TEARTREA
+310 AREA
-318 TRIAQRLRPD
+318 VRIAQRVRPD
-328 FFLPVVDPFGAGT
+328 FLVPVIDPFGSG
-341 RRLGVLEPAQWAQHI
+341 RRRIGVVEPRAWI
-356 EAIARSATA
+356 RLLDTVARAVASADA
-365 SDPRIRILAHVGGFT
+365 RVRVVAHVGGFT
-380 RRDRLLF
+380 RGDRLLF
-387 DWAARADTPV
+387 DWAAREDVPV

-427 AGSAKDIWVLEARG
+427 APSQKDVWVLEARG

-458 LAWATSRSAV
+458 LAWATSRASV
-468 KGYIVYQASDYE
+468 KGFVVYQASDYE

-493 RAASAIRRAIR
+493 RAAAAMRRAIR
-504 TLREREEVR
+504 TLREREV
-513 EALEQS
+513 SP